1 MWEQVTIT
9 SVVHFHNCPHPAGI
23 TIAIFIALS
32 SLQIVFL
39 LSSKPVSLMVRLS
52 CVQRASGGILS
63 GTNLVM
69 LCNLL
74 FISQN
79 EIEIEMLHL

>member
-39 LSSKPVSLMVRLS
+39 LSSKPNGAIVLCAEGIRWNIIRDKLS
-52 CVQRASGGILS
+52 YA
-63 GTNLVM
+63 
-69 LCNLL
+69 
-74 FISQN
+74 
-79 EIEIEMLHL
+79 LHPVVHFSE